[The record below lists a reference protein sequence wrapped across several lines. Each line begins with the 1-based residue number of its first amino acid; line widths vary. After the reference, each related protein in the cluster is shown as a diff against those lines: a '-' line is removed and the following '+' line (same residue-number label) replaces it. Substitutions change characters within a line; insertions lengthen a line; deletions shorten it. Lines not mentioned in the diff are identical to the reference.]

1 MKNCSIPAS
10 KLALMLNS
18 TLLAKLIVK
27 EVSLV
32 LGVVVAESEKINIS
46 EMPTPLLVRRYI
58 GIVAAD
64 DLLIK
69 DQYSFLRTI

>member
-1 MKNCSIPAS
+1 M
-10 KLALMLNS
+10 
-18 TLLAKLIVK
+18 
-27 EVSLV
+27 
-32 LGVVVAESEKINIS
+32 VVVAESEKINIS
-46 EMPTPLLVRRYI
+46 EMPAPLLVRRYI

>member
-46 EMPTPLLVRRYI
+46 EMPAPLLVQRYI

>member
-1 MKNCSIPAS
+1 MKNCGIPVS

-46 EMPTPLLVRRYI
+46 EMPAPLLVRRYI
-58 GIVAAD
+58 GIVAAN

>member
-46 EMPTPLLVRRYI
+46 EMPAPLLVRRYI
-58 GIVAAD
+58 GIVAAN